1 MPKSTPERRGRRH
14 YDRKTCVRVI
24 MADGMF
30 QDFEGDRIAIS
41 YEGVVA
47 VLKRHENCIFLY
59 GKEAN
64 DIPEEQWVTRKLK
77 RNLFKP
83 YDVCFA
89 PNNHLVVSDI
99 GDKSVKIFTLEGD
112 QEQINQFVIGY
123 NATRSLIVQDVID
136 IKKELSSRIQLNFET
151 VRVPQNI
158 VVGRGP
164 LFQLFVTCGTDIF
177 INMD

>member
-1 MPKSTPERRGRRH
+1 M
-14 YDRKTCVRVI
+14 RVI

-47 VLKRHENCIFLY
+47 VLKRPENVIFLY

-64 DIPEEQWVTRKLK
+64 DIPEEQWVTRKLN

-99 GDKSVKIFTLEGD
+99 GDKSVKIL
-112 QEQINQFVIGY
+112 Y
-123 NATRSLIVQDVID
+123 L
-136 IKKELSSRIQLNFET
+136 
-151 VRVPQNI
+151 
-158 VVGRGP
+158 GRRP
-164 LFQLFVTCGTDIF
+164 RTDKPICYRL
-177 INMD
+177 

>member
-1 MPKSTPERRGRRH
+1 M
-14 YDRKTCVRVI
+14 
-24 MADGMF
+24 
-30 QDFEGDRIAIS
+30 
-41 YEGVVA
+41 A

-59 GKEAN
+59 GKEAT

-158 VVGRGP
+158 VVGRG
-164 LFQLFVTCGTDIF
+164 V
-177 INMD
+177 